1 MIRLKMFADV
11 IELAVSAASAINLLI
26 ARIPPPKRMPQSNKA
41 SWQVVRL
48 SKDES
53 GSSVIKT
60 WLKWPHVVLGCVL
73 SRQSSKLVSHG

>member
-11 IELAVSAASAINLLI
+11 IAVSAASAINLLI
-26 ARIPPPKRMPQSNKA
+26 SRIPPPKRMPQNDKT

-48 SKDES
+48 SKDKS

-60 WLKWPHVVLGCVL
+60 WLKWPHIVLVCVL
-73 SRQSSKLVSHG
+73 SRQSSELVSHG